1 MLIHKIKVKV
11 GITTFDQTY
20 VGFGTVYPYYNSTS
34 RAFGSGYNGRVAIG
48 VSVYEPGHTG
58 NNAVI
63 TAEVLTNEHKFWY
76 GTSNNIYY
84 GGQYLHTFDS
94 ASTGAVNVQSG
105 AEAGNQ
111 KTPSSASYDPIT
123 GDMTLAFASAH
134 GMSTSD
140 TITLDD
146 GSISFKCAR
155 DNFATVH
162 AYPRPHDPISGVT
175 TAVTVSSTTAFT
187 LNVGASVNSSVSIS
201 TASYEPSTGDL
212 VLNLG
217 AGHGFTAAGI
227 LTTSSDAS
235 YNPSTGV
242 LTINTSVP
250 HGMVTGERVQ
260 LANNS
265 FTFTCAKDNNKSE
278 HYYPREDDPASGRWL
293 AITKVDADTFTVVVG
308 TSSDTSTH
316 TFVGAQS
323 GNIRTDGP
331 NGSIGIHTRSLT
343 FTCAQDNHATFHSYP
358 RATDPIH
365 RAVLGIGATTT
376 ETITVNAG
384 TSVNGT
390 GGQLKFT
397 IVDGGTG
404 YVNPDV
410 LVDEPT
416 YTNLDITG
424 YI

>member
-1 MLIHKIKVKV
+1 
-11 GITTFDQTY
+11 
-20 VGFGTVYPYYNSTS
+20 
-34 RAFGSGYNGRVAIG
+34 
-48 VSVYEPGHTG
+48 
-58 NNAVI
+58 
-63 TAEVLTNEHKFWY
+63 
-76 GTSNNIYY
+76 
-84 GGQYLHTFDS
+84 
-94 ASTGAVNVQSG
+94 
-105 AEAGNQ
+105 
-111 KTPSSASYDPIT
+111 
-123 GDMTLAFASAH
+123 MTLAFASPH

-187 LNVGASVNSSVSIS
+187 LNVGRSLNSSVSIS

-227 LTTSSDAS
+227 LTCSDAS

-242 LTINTSVP
+242 LTVTTSVP

-260 LANNS
+260 LAPNS
-265 FTFTCAKDNNKSE
+265 FTFTCAKDNNTSE

-316 TFVGAQS
+316 TFVGAQP

-365 RAVLGIGATTT
+365 RAVLGRC
-376 ETITVNAG
+376 N
-384 TSVNGT
+384 N
-390 GGQLKFT
+390 
-397 IVDGGTG
+397 
-404 YVNPDV
+404 N
-410 LVDEPT
+410 
-416 YTNLDITG
+416 
-424 YI
+424 